1 MAEAGDDAFAADDK
15 DSFVDEGDSD
25 DDGEE
30 FPSDAQLNLAR
41 LLHDHAHALALK
53 RRTLVQETKTELSS
67 ADLSTRSRVIKIQG
81 GIDIV
86 SHDDD
91 DIRAFEKAIEGRN
104 GRRCDCNVAN
114 VDGHP
119 GGLWD
124 ECDGELDDEED
135 EAMRQDS
142 CVFMLLCQEES
153 PWPPAP
159 DDASMT
165 GCTYDDITKT
175 PPPHLRCVVSPLSSL
190 PPTHWCTFSSLPRLL
205 SPRVEAGSG
214 RALREA
220 VTRLFGA

>member
-1 MAEAGDDAFAADDK
+1 MRRQDGVAKAGDDAFAADDK
-15 DSFVDEGDSD
+15 YSFVDEGDSD

-41 LLHDHAHALALK
+41 RLHAHAHALALK
-53 RRTLVQETKTELSS
+53 RQTRS
-67 ADLSTRSRVIKIQG
+67 ADLSTRSRTI

-91 DIRAFEKAIEGRN
+91 DNRGFEKAIEGRN
-104 GRRCDCNVAN
+104 GRRCDYNVAN
-114 VDGHP
+114 VDDHHC

-135 EAMRQDS
+135 EAMQQDS
-142 CVFMLLCQEES
+142 CVFMLLSQAES

-159 DDASMT
+159 DDASAT
-165 GCTYDDITKT
+165 GYTYDDITKM
-175 PPPHLRCVVSPLSSL
+175 PPPHLWCVVSPLSSL

-205 SPRVEAGSG
+205 SPRVEAGSD